1 VELLNKSKILIPSDF
16 ISRIVIKM
24 EVEFCVQTFDALIEM
39 RVAVES
45 WTRDLTT
52 IILESCEL
60 PDANSFYIEEIDSE
74 VHRENISSP

>member
-1 VELLNKSKILIPSDF
+1 MNKSSVLMPSDF

-24 EVEFCVQTFDALIEM
+24 DVEFCVQIFNALIEM
-39 RVAVES
+39 RVTVES
-45 WTRDLTT
+45 WTRVLTT
-52 IILESCEL
+52 TMLESCEL

>member
-1 VELLNKSKILIPSDF
+1 MPSDF

-24 EVEFCVQTFDALIEM
+24 DVEFCVQIFNALIEM
-39 RVAVES
+39 RVTVES
-45 WTRDLTT
+45 WTRVLTT
-52 IILESCEL
+52 TMLESCEL

>member
-1 VELLNKSKILIPSDF
+1 MPSDF

-24 EVEFCVQTFDALIEM
+24 EVEFCVQIFNALIEM
-39 RVAVES
+39 RVAAES

-52 IILESCEL
+52 AILESCESCEL

>member
-1 VELLNKSKILIPSDF
+1 LNKSSVLMPSDF

-24 EVEFCVQTFDALIEM
+24 DVEFCVQIFNALIEM
-39 RVAVES
+39 RVTVES
-45 WTRDLTT
+45 WTRVLTT
-52 IILESCEL
+52 TMLESCEL